1 MTEAGD
7 PFPGTPSR
15 RRAGK
20 GGPRRSGLCVLWLA
34 EDDVSYHG
42 LPLLLMKVPAV
53 AEAAVGRNAAEA
65 RALLAERR
73 FDVAVAPLDALP
85 EILAASPAGRRP
97 TMLAVLRQER
107 VRPVPSLADGYLTP
121 GEISVAG
128 LSATF
133 ERVLRGDPIGPPT
146 RPDPSGASA
155 VPGLSRPSAVPG
167 PPVPAVPAGGTRGPV
182 NGGERGAPGPGTRPI
197 GRLTERERAVLA
209 LLLEG
214 MSNHQIARAMGIS
227 IHGVKRHV
235 SNLLVK
241 FGCSNRTEVALA
253 AERLGSGLAR

>member
-1 MTEAGD
+1 
-7 PFPGTPSR
+7 
-15 RRAGK
+15 
-20 GGPRRSGLCVLWLA
+20 
-34 EDDVSYHG
+34 
-42 LPLLLMKVPAV
+42 MKVPAV

-65 RALLAERR
+65 GALLGERR
-73 FDVAVAPLDALP
+73 FDVAVASPDALP

-97 TMLAVLRQER
+97 TMLAVLREER
-107 VRPVPSLADGYLTP
+107 ARAVPFLADGYLTP

-128 LSATF
+128 LSAVF
-133 ERVLRGDPIGPPT
+133 ERVLRGDPVAPLTRANPP
-146 RPDPSGASA
+146 GVSA
-155 VPGLSRPSAVPG
+155 VPGLFGPLAVPG
-167 PPVPAVPAGGTRGPV
+167 PPVPSVPPVPSGGTRGPV